1 MFKKKR
7 KSTALLFKKKK
18 HTLDLIH
25 KSCFCMCEIFNAEK
39 MISKKLNKFVILQN
53 RVVFSMILDSNVIV
67 FSFLHSKKKEK
78 IQVNLC

>member
-7 KSTALLFKKKK
+7 EKAQHFCLKKKK

-53 RVVFSMILDSNVIV
+53 HVVFSMVWDSNVIV
-67 FSFLHSKKKEK
+67 FSLLHSKKNKDYS
-78 IQVNLC
+78 VL